1 MENSASVTL
10 CCHQAHSQI
19 TNVPIE
25 FQWVPLRRNILNN
38 SATLT
43 AGIHFI
49 AQIHFVPIT
58 YDLSCD
64 VHGLVKKKHL
74 STKEQPF
81 KNKEKKKTRFIMSG
95 TFKEP
100 IWDKMKR
107 NHQAVKTVTL
117 TPFSPAINM
126 WSVSLLFSLDR
137 ETTCC
142 NQNMIN
148 PLVYFLLSKLL
159 DKTLYIKIL
168 AWWASHYQLIILW
181 LRKLHPRNLQIQCR
195 NRYWMR
201 LRSCCP
207 ITGGRGL

>member
-10 CCHQAHSQI
+10 CCHRAHSQI

-81 KNKEKKKTRFIMSG
+81 KNKEKKKHVLLCLEPLKSQYETKWNEITRQL
-95 TFKEP
+95 
-100 IWDKMKR
+100 KR
-107 NHQAVKTVTL
+107 
-117 TPFSPAINM
+117 
-126 WSVSLLFSLDR
+126 
-137 ETTCC
+137 
-142 NQNMIN
+142 
-148 PLVYFLLSKLL
+148 
-159 DKTLYIKIL
+159 
-168 AWWASHYQLIILW
+168 
-181 LRKLHPRNLQIQCR
+181 
-195 NRYWMR
+195 
-201 LRSCCP
+201 
-207 ITGGRGL
+207 

>member
-1 MENSASVTL
+1 MYPLNFNESLWGEISW
-10 CCHQAHSQI
+10 I
-19 TNVPIE
+19 TQPHWQLESILLHRFTS
-25 FQWVPLRRNILNN
+25 FQSHMIYPVMFMALLKRNIYPQR
-38 SATLT
+38 SSPSRTR
-43 AGIHFI
+43 
-49 AQIHFVPIT
+49 
-58 YDLSCD
+58 
-64 VHGLVKKKHL
+64 
-74 STKEQPF
+74 
-81 KNKEKKKTRFIMSG
+81 KKKTRFIMSV

-100 IWDKMKR
+100 IWDKMKW

-117 TPFSPAINM
+117 TPFPPAINM